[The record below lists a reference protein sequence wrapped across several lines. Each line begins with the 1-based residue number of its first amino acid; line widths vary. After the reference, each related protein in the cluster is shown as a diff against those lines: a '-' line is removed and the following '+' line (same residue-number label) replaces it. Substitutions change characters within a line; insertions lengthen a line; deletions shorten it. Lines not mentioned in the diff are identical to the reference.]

1 MPMGCVSIP
10 FRRLPHQPKLFVRL
24 IDDYSSVRQF
34 YAHPPNMDAV
44 REVASRLDYPAER
57 RSEVARIL
65 REQNAAFGASA
76 ATTSNLEKLERG
88 AVAVVSGQQVGLF
101 GGPAYAIY
109 KALTAIR
116 LAEELSEAGVPAVPI
131 FWMATEDHDLDE
143 VRHVTW
149 FDSGKLVKFELPP
162 SEGPGRPVGN
172 VRLGAAI
179 EEKVKQA
186 VALLSGPASETLSR
200 ILEQSYEPKET
211 YGSAFGKLFAHLFA
225 GQGLILLDPLDA
237 RLHRIAAPL
246 YKKAIEDR
254 DELNDKLLQRGKELE
269 RAGYDVQVK
278 VTARSTLL
286 FTIRDGMRQPV
297 AASNAHFKSG
307 DASWTREE
315 ALRLVD
321 SSPETFSA
329 NALFRPVVQDYLL
342 PTAAY
347 LGGPAEI
354 AYFAQSSVI
363 YAHVLGR
370 MPVILP
376 RAGFTILDA
385 KAEKLLQKYGLC
397 IENLWAGPQEL
408 RRKMESVSVPEALA
422 QGFDR
427 DKTEMERTLAELGA
441 QIEKLDS
448 TLAGAVSTARNKIGF
463 QLEKLRRKT
472 GRALDQ
478 KSGLLAEHERFL
490 ENLLYPDKQLQS
502 RELCFLPFLGRWGMD
517 GLSELQKLSGS
528 DTLGEHRIVR
538 MP

>member
-1 MPMGCVSIP
+1 MGCVSIP

-24 IDDYSSVRQF
+24 IEDFASVSRF
-34 YAHPPNMDAV
+34 YVHAPNLDEVKRVAASLDFPAK
-44 REVASRLDYPAER
+44 RRGEVAA
-57 RSEVARIL
+57 IL
-65 REQNAAFGASA
+65 RQQNEGFGAGA
-76 ATTSNLEKLERG
+76 AVQSNLGKLERG
-88 AVAVVSGQQVGLF
+88 AVAVVSGHQVGLF
-101 GGPAYAIY
+101 SGPAYAIY
-109 KALTAIR
+109 KALTATQI
-116 LAEELSEAGVPAVPI
+116 AEELRESGIEAVPI

-149 FDSGKLVKFELPP
+149 FDNGNLVRFELPGDG
-162 SEGPGRPVGN
+162 SKPVGE
-172 VRLGAAI
+172 VRLGPAIHDHVKKAA
-179 EEKVKQA
+179 V
-186 VALLSGPASETLSR
+186 LLSGPASETLSQ
-200 ILEQSYEPKET
+200 ILEHSYRPEET
-211 YGSAFGKLFAHLFA
+211 YRSAPGKLFARLFA
-225 GQGLILLDPLDA
+225 EQGLILLDPLDA

-254 DELNDKLLQRGKELE
+254 DELNEKLLQRGKELE
-269 RAGYDVQVK
+269 RAGYEVQVK

-286 FTIRDGMRQPV
+286 FSIRDGVRQ
-297 AASNAHFKSG
+297 AIATSNGNLKSG
-307 DASWTREE
+307 ETSWTREE
-315 ALRLVD
+315 ALRLVEAA
-321 SSPETFSA
+321 PETFSA

-363 YAHVLGR
+363 YEQLLGR

-376 RAGFTILDA
+376 RAGFTIIDA

-408 RRKMESVSVPEALA
+408 RRKMESVAVPPALA
-422 QGFDR
+422 ENFDR
-427 DKTEMERTLAELGA
+427 DKTQTENTLAELGA
-441 QIEKLDS
+441 QIEKLDP

-478 KSGLLAEHERFL
+478 KSGLLADHEQFL
-490 ENLLYPDKQLQS
+490 ENLLYPNKSLQS
-502 RELCFLPFLGRWGMD
+502 RELCFLPFLARWGME
-517 GLSELQKLSGS
+517 GLSELGKLSGS

-538 MP
+538 IP

>member
-1 MPMGCVSIP
+1 MGCVSIP

-24 IDDYSSVRQF
+24 IDDYSSVKQF
-34 YAHPPNMDAV
+34 YAHPPKLEEV
-44 REVASRLDYPAER
+44 KRVASSLDYPAER
-57 RSEVARIL
+57 RREVARIL
-65 REQNAAFGASA
+65 REQNTAFGANA
-76 ATTSNLEKLERG
+76 AAMSNLEKLERG

-101 GGPAYAIY
+101 GGPAYAVY
-109 KALTAIR
+109 KAVTAIR
-116 LAEELSEAGVPAVPI
+116 LAQELSEAGIPAVPI

-149 FDSGKLVKFELPP
+149 FDSGKLVRFELPADAAA
-162 SEGPGRPVGN
+162 GRPVGQ
-172 VRLGAAI
+172 VRLGPAV
-179 EEKVKQA
+179 EEHVKKA
-186 VALLSGPASETLSR
+186 VGLLSGPARETISR
-200 ILEQSYEPKET
+200 ILEQSYHPEET
-211 YGSAFGKLFAHLFA
+211 YGSAFGKLFSHLFA
-225 GQGLILLDPLDA
+225 EQGLILLDPLEA

-269 RAGYDVQVK
+269 GAGYDVQVK

-286 FTIRDGMRQPV
+286 FTIRDGVRQPV

-307 DASWTREE
+307 EATWTREE
-315 ALRLVD
+315 ALRLAD

-363 YAHVLGR
+363 YEHLLGR
-370 MPVILP
+370 MPVVLP

-408 RRKMESVSVPEALA
+408 RRKMESVSVPEALS
-422 QGFDR
+422 QSFDR
-427 DKTEMERTLAELGA
+427 DKTEMESTLAELGA
-441 QIEKLDS
+441 QIEKLDP
-448 TLAGAVSTARNKIGF
+448 TLAGAVATARNKIGF

-478 KSGLLAEHERFL
+478 KSGRLAEHEQFL
-490 ENLLYPDKQLQS
+490 ESLLYPNKSLQS
-502 RELCFLPFLGRWGMD
+502 RELCFLPFLARWGME

-538 MP
+538 IP